1 MSKFKTKDIIVVAM
15 SVIGVSFYFYG
26 AMTPGETA
34 DIVENIGLFL
44 LAISL
49 ITYAMSRNNE
59 QKK

>member
-1 MSKFKTKDIIVVAM
+1 M

-44 LAISL
+44 FAISL